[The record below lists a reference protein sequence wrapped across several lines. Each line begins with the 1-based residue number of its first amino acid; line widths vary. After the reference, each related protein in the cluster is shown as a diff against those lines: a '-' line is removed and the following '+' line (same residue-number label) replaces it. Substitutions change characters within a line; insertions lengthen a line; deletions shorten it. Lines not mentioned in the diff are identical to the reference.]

1 MDWPG
6 RKQTSVCKP
15 NCKPTVQHSMIRDI
29 TNRDHRI
36 INAKSEH
43 TLNHWTAQANT
54 RILELES
61 RCAVIRTVVRIPPSP
76 PALLVM
82 VYLSGAL
89 LTRPPDRPPKIAKAN
104 VTRFGGVGCD
114 GAALGP

>member
-1 MDWPG
+1 MDWSG

-54 RILELES
+54 RILELEN
-61 RCAVIRTVVRIPPSP
+61 RCTGNRTVGSNPT
-76 PALLVM
+76 
-82 VYLSGAL
+82 LSATTFACWRAGKL
-89 LTRPPDRPPKIAKAN
+89 
-104 VTRFGGVGCD
+104 
-114 GAALGP
+114 